1 MAGPAV
7 PAPGTS
13 VGPAGCLPARGLG
26 PTQQLGHRVVEPA
39 ATVTAT
45 GVSAAATFIGV
56 LTVREGRISCWREYQ
71 NPLAI
76 AGALRAAAP

>member
-1 MAGPAV
+1 VVRRLPDAV
-7 PAPGTS
+7 PAAVP
-13 VGPAGCLPARGLG
+13 PAG
-26 PTQQLGHRVVEPA
+26 VEYELA

-76 AGALRAAAP
+76 AWALRTAAS